1 VTTFNALRNA
11 GLRAGGLVAI
21 QGVGGLGHLGIQY
34 ARRMGFRTIAV
45 GLGPE
50 SEKLAKE
57 LGAHE
62 YIDSGAED
70 AGAKLRALGGADA
83 ILATAP
89 SGKAMSDLVKGLAV
103 RGKLLVIGLA
113 PDPLE
118 VDTGSLVFGM
128 HSISG
133 STTGSVQDEQ
143 ETVAFSLLEKV
154 EPMIEVM
161 PLSKAREAYDRMMA
175 AKARFRMVLVTES
188 GNQRAGQ
195 AN

>member
-1 VTTFNALRNA
+1 
-11 GLRAGGLVAI
+11 
-21 QGVGGLGHLGIQY
+21 
-34 ARRMGFRTIAV
+34 MGFRTVAI

-57 LGAHE
+57 LGAHQ
-62 YIDSGAED
+62 YIDSVAED

-89 SGKAMSDLVKGLAV
+89 SSKAMSGLFSGLAV

-113 PDPLE
+113 PDRLE
-118 VDTGSLVFGM
+118 IHSGSLVFGM
-128 HSISG
+128 HSICG

-143 ETVAFSLLEKV
+143 DAIEFSLLENV

-175 AKARFRMVLVTES
+175 AQARFRIVLVPD
-188 GNQRAGQ
+188 A
-195 AN
+195 

>member
-1 VTTFNALRNA
+1 MRSARMLR
-11 GLRAGGLVAI
+11 RAPWVSGW
-21 QGVGGLGHLGIQY
+21 
-34 ARRMGFRTIAV
+34 
-45 GLGPE
+45 
-50 SEKLAKE
+50 E
-57 LGAHE
+57 LGSVVDGTTPASHASE
-62 YIDSGAED
+62 ET
-70 AGAKLRALGGADA
+70 LF
-83 ILATAP
+83 TAP

-175 AKARFRMVLVTES
+175 AKARFRMVLVTEN

>member
-1 VTTFNALRNA
+1 
-11 GLRAGGLVAI
+11 
-21 QGVGGLGHLGIQY
+21 
-34 ARRMGFRTIAV
+34 
-45 GLGPE
+45 
-50 SEKLAKE
+50 
-57 LGAHE
+57 
-62 YIDSGAED
+62 
-70 AGAKLRALGGADA
+70 
-83 ILATAP
+83 
-89 SGKAMSDLVKGLAV
+89 
-103 RGKLLVIGLA
+103 
-113 PDPLE
+113 
-118 VDTGSLVFGM
+118 M

-175 AKARFRMVLVTES
+175 AKARFRMVLVTEN

>member
-1 VTTFNALRNA
+1 
-11 GLRAGGLVAI
+11 LRAGALVAI

-34 ARRMGFRTIAV
+34 ARRMGYRTVAI

-57 LGAHE
+57 LGAHQ
-62 YIDSGAED
+62 YIDSREED
-70 AGAKLRALGGADA
+70 AGVKLRALGGADA

-89 SGKAMSDLVKGLAV
+89 SGKAMSGLVNGLAA

-118 VDTGSLVFGM
+118 VNSGSLVFGM
-128 HSISG
+128 RSISG

-143 ETVAFSLLEKV
+143 ETVEFSLLENV

-175 AKARFRMVLVTES
+175 AKARFRVVLS
-188 GNQRAGQ
+188 MNGSSASN
-195 AN
+195 